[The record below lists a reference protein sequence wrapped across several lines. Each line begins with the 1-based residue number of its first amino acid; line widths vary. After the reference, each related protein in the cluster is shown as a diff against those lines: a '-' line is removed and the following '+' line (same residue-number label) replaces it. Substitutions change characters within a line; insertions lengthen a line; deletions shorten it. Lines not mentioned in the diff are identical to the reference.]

1 MYNYPNSLEEL
12 IENLRKLPSVGRKSA
27 QRMALH
33 IVNMN
38 KESVQDM
45 VWALQSTM
53 EKIKHCSKCGNLS
66 ESEICPICSD
76 VSRDGSVICVVEDVT
91 NLMTIE
97 NTDSFKGL
105 YHVLKGLI
113 SPSSLLDSDEIGI
126 DRLIERVNEGSVREI
141 ILAISPTVEGETTML
156 FIKELLKSKEIK
168 ITRIASGIPVG
179 GNLEY
184 FDDITLSK
192 ALEDRRDL

>member
-76 VSRDGSVICVVEDVT
+76 VSRDESVICVVEDVT

-113 SPSSLLDSDEIGI
+113 SPSSLLDSDETGI
-126 DRLIERVNEGSVREI
+126 DRLIDRVNEGSVREI

>member
-76 VSRDGSVICVVEDVT
+76 VSRDESVICVVEDVT